1 MGPEVLR
8 PCLLLLWIW
17 VCALPAGSVLPS
29 EISKAEMT
37 RMFKDFMIQ
46 FNRTYRS
53 PAEQRRRFGIF
64 TRSLLTA
71 RWLQE
76 TELGTGQYGVTRF
89 SDWTDEEFQG
99 MVRSSPPPTMH
110 QAPRLPRK
118 KLPPSCDWRKAGAVT
133 AVKDQGKKCNSCWA
147 FAAIANIESL
157 WNIHFHQPRNLSV
170 QEVLDCSW
178 CGAGCK
184 GGYVWDAFTTM
195 LQRRGLTS
203 EDAYPY
209 TGRQETCRNLNE
221 PAAYIQGFQTLP
233 GDEEEIAAHIAT
245 KGPITVT
252 LNSAAMKHYKKG
264 ISQPLVKS
272 CSPDHVDHVVLLVGY
287 GHAEKRRYWIIKN
300 SWGEGWGEKVSGECM
315 GLPHGSAGCVGVGL
329 FCLKEAAWDPRDNLW
344 VGCRDCLYRDSPCL
358 MLRHTTAGVRCGL
371 LLY

>member
-1 MGPEVLR
+1 MGPEVLH
-8 PCLLLLWIW
+8 PCLLLLSVWI
-17 VCALPAGSVLPS
+17 CALPAGSVLPP
-29 EISKAEMT
+29 EFSKAEVT

-64 TRSLLTA
+64 TQSLLAA
-71 RWLQE
+71 RRLQE

-99 MVRSSPPPTMH
+99 MFQSSPPPTMH

-133 AVKDQGKKCNSCWA
+133 AVKNQVGEKCGSCWA
-147 FAAIANIESL
+147 FAAVANIESL

-170 QEVLDCSW
+170 Q
-178 CGAGCK
+178 G
-184 GGYVWDAFTTM
+184 
-195 LQRRGLTS
+195 GLTS
-203 EDAYPY
+203 EAVYPY
-209 TGRQETCRNLNE
+209 TGRKETCRNVNE

-233 GDEEEIAAHIAT
+233 GDEKEIAAHVAT

-264 ISQPLVKS
+264 ISQPLAKS
-272 CSPDHVDHVVLLVGY
+272 CSPEHVNHVVLLVGY
-287 GHAEKRRYWIIKN
+287 GHVEKRRYWVIKN
-300 SWGEGWGEKVSGECM
+300 SWGEGWGEKGYY
-315 GLPHGSAGCVGVGL
+315 
-329 FCLKEAAWDPRDNLW
+329 R
-344 VGCRDCLYRDSPCL
+344 LYRGRNACGI
-358 MLRHTTAGVRCGL
+358 TTFPITATVTRVGAPGHEVHCPT
-371 LLY
+371 

>member
-1 MGPEVLR
+1 
-8 PCLLLLWIW
+8 
-17 VCALPAGSVLPS
+17 
-29 EISKAEMT
+29 MT

-64 TRSLLTA
+64 TQSLLVA
-71 RWLQE
+71 RRLQE

-89 SDWTDEEFQG
+89 SDWTGGDAPSCPAAQH
-99 MVRSSPPPTMH
+99 PL
-110 QAPRLPRK
+110 APRWVSLLSP
-118 KLPPSCDWRKAGAVT
+118 
-133 AVKDQGKKCNSCWA
+133 QGKKCGSCWA
-147 FAAIANIESL
+147 FAAVANIESL

-184 GGYVWDAFTTM
+184 GGYVWDAFTTV

-209 TGRQETCRNLNE
+209 TGRKETCHNLSE

-233 GDEEEIAAHIAT
+233 GDEKEIAAHVAT

-252 LNSAAMKHYKKG
+252 LNSAAMK
-264 ISQPLVKS
+264 PLVKS
-272 CSPDHVDHVVLLVGY
+272 CSPDHVDHVVLLMGLNELGVW
-287 GHAEKRRYWIIKN
+287 RYWVIKN
-300 SWGEGWGEKVSGECM
+300 SWGEGWGEKVSGVCM
-315 GLPHGSAGCVGVGL
+315 GLGSGHRGS
-329 FCLKEAAWDPRDNLW
+329 
-344 VGCRDCLYRDSPCL
+344 SP
-358 MLRHTTAGVRCGL
+358 TG
-371 LLY
+371 

>member
-1 MGPEVLR
+1 MGPEVLH
-8 PCLLLLWIW
+8 PCLLLLSVWI
-17 VCALPAGSVLPS
+17 CALPAGSVLPP
-29 EISKAEMT
+29 EFSKAEVT

-64 TRSLLTA
+64 TQSLLAA
-71 RWLQE
+71 RRLQE

-99 MVRSSPPPTMH
+99 MFQSSPPPTMH

-133 AVKDQGKKCNSCWA
+133 AVKNQVGEKCGSCWA
-147 FAAIANIESL
+147 FAAVANIESL

-178 CGAGCK
+178 CGAGCG
-184 GGYVWDAFTTM
+184 GGYVWDAFTTV

-203 EDAYPY
+203 EAVYPY
-209 TGRQETCRNLNE
+209 TGRKETCRNVNE

-233 GDEEEIAAHIAT
+233 GDEKEIAAHVAT

-264 ISQPLVKS
+264 ISQPLAKS
-272 CSPDHVDHVVLLVGY
+272 CSPEHVNHVVLLVGY
-287 GHAEKRRYWIIKN
+287 GHVEKRRYWVIKN
-300 SWGEGWGEKVSGECM
+300 SWGEGWGEKGYY
-315 GLPHGSAGCVGVGL
+315 
-329 FCLKEAAWDPRDNLW
+329 R
-344 VGCRDCLYRDSPCL
+344 LYRGRNACGI
-358 MLRHTTAGVRCGL
+358 TTFPITATVTRVGAPGHEVHCPT
-371 LLY
+371 